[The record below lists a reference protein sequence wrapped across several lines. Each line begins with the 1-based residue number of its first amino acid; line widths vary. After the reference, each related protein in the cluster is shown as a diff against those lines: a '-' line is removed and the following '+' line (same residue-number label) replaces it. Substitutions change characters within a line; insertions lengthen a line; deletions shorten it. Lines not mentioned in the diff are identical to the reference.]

1 MLTVSDML
9 FFIGLTVWIT
19 GVIAVLYFDDEQYKD
34 VCAYVVYSGWALTL
48 GVLGYKI
55 WA

>member
-1 MLTVSDML
+1 MLTVLDML

-19 GVIAVLYFDDEQYKD
+19 GAIAILYFDDEQ
-34 VCAYVVYSGWALTL
+34 VRNGFAYVVYSGIALTL

-55 WA
+55 WG